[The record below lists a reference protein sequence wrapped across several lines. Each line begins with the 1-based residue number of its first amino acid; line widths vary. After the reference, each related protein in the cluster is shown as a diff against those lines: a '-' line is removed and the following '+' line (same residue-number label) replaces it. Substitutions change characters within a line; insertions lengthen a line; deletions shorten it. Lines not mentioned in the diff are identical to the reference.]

1 MHKDKL
7 VILIVIAMCQ
17 SEDCVCVRENQD
29 GTITKAEEECLTGQ
43 HGA

>member
-7 VILIVIAMCQ
+7 VIIIVIAMCQ
-17 SEDCVCVRENQD
+17 GEDCVCVRENQD
-29 GTITKAEEECLTGQ
+29 GTVTKAVGECLTGQ